1 MSQFYDLLSK
11 AARDMGSPLS
21 GLPPKAPVTPEES
34 ALIRLDSNEN
44 PLGPSPRALQA
55 LRLSL
60 YELHAYPDDDC
71 CRLRERL
78 AAVHSLPFEQV
89 MATAGSTQMLAL
101 LCQTLLAEGLN
112 AVTSERSFVV
122 YGMAVHATGAQLI
135 EAPMRDDR
143 IDLTAILDLI
153 NEYTRIIFLANPNN
167 PTGTMLDADALD
179 RFFAEVPGHVVV
191 VLDEAYYEYAAHFAE
206 RRKAKYSRSLEYLR
220 QGASVV
226 VLRTF
231 SKVHGLAG
239 LRVGYGL
246 GPAELLGYC
255 ARMKNTFSVSA
266 VAQAAA
272 LAALDDQEHIART
285 VAHNA
290 EQAGPLGVGLSEL
303 GYRVVPTWANFLYC
317 DLGESA
323 TEVVA
328 QLRKE
333 GVSVR
338 PLTAWGASNCIR
350 VSIGT
355 AEQNESL
362 LTAMEIVANSRSAE
376 RMEIRPRQGSSVVRS
391 LTPPEERLRSG

>member
-21 GLPPKAPVTPEES
+21 ALPARRPVTLEDS
-34 ALIRLDSNEN
+34 SLIRLDSNEN

-55 LRLSL
+55 VRLLL

-78 AAVHSLPFEQV
+78 ASLHSVPFEQV
-89 MATAGSTQMLAL
+89 MVTAGSTQMLAL

-112 AVTSERSFVV
+112 AITSERSFVV

-143 IDLTAILDLI
+143 IDLTAIMDLI

-191 VLDEAYYEYAAHFAE
+191 VLDEAYYEYAVYFAE

-220 QGASVV
+220 KGASVV

-272 LAALDDQEHIART
+272 LAALEDKEHIART
-285 VAHNA
+285 VANNA

-317 DLGESA
+317 DLGEDA
-323 TEVVA
+323 AAVAA
-328 QLRKE
+328 QLRKASI
-333 GVSVR
+333 SVR
-338 PLTAWGASNCIR
+338 PLTAWGAPNGIR

-355 AEQNESL
+355 AEQNECFL
-362 LTAMEIVANSRSAE
+362 RAMEKVANSQPPD
-376 RMEIRPRQGSSVVRS
+376 RMDVQPTDMRRTEVR
-391 LTPPEERLRSG
+391 EA